1 MIISQSQVDAYNFM
15 SNFGKLSMQSLTALE
30 SFMALDGYVPKIFEL
45 AGVDLDP
52 EGIESFINNEA
63 LEIVSLSHMTISDL

>member
-1 MIISQSQVDAYNFM
+1 
-15 SNFGKLSMQSLTALE
+15 MQSLTALE